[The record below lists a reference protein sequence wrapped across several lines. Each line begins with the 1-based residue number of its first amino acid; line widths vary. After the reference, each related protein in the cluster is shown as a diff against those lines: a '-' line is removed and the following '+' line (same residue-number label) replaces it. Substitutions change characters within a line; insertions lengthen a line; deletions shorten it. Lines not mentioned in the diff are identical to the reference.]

1 MSYISDAYN
10 SLSNV
15 SWGDYG
21 FIRNDLSLFSMFPTL
36 KALAFAL
43 WERVWGLRNKTGY
56 GYDGICATTFNS
68 LARFKPMTSYNW
80 HNVRQSGYYDDTYNN
95 FQYFIDLAF
104 REFEDLNLSSGAC
117 FINEIS
123 RNPLPL
129 VIADCMDEVVEELN
143 NEGFV
148 CSLFPLKTNWSTLA
162 NCMTINNNKNFPIQR
177 KRLFDKCRYFY
188 SSYREDSPVKSSNSK
203 IGLIYRIG
211 GDYYNTVGMAI
222 DALSSERYYRAL
234 NTQSR
239 MPVILQFSVS
249 ENKIRID
256 DFPEYFVVDKAWLDN
271 IMTLYPNITNPLMTF
286 EFNNSLFTSFY
297 KWHYI
302 NLSNVVTYNN
312 TQYYVIDV
320 SPTTD
325 EIISIMQSELSSGS
339 DGNRTTRIRYVYNTY
354 LKQFYDGA
362 DFFKFIDIA

>member
-1 MSYISDAYN
+1 MSYISDSYN
-10 SLSNV
+10 VLSNV
-15 SWGDYG
+15 SWVDFG
-21 FIRNDLSLFSMFPTL
+21 FTRNDLSLFSMFPTL

-43 WERVWGLRNKTGY
+43 YERVYGLRDRTGY
-56 GYDGICATTFNS
+56 VYDNVLESLSVCISRLNQLASYNRNAVGTTGYYRDYQNNYQNLIDIFFSEINS
-68 LARFKPMTSYNW
+68 LS
-80 HNVRQSGYYDDTYNN
+80 
-95 FQYFIDLAF
+95 
-104 REFEDLNLSSGAC
+104 LSNGAC
-117 FINEIS
+117 FVSEIS
-123 RNPLPL
+123 RNPQPL
-129 VIADCMDEVVEELN
+129 VIADLMDEVVEELN
-143 NEGFV
+143 DDGFV
-148 CSLFPLKTNWSTLA
+148 CSLFPLRAGTDGHDYVYLA
-162 NCMTINNNKNFPIQR
+162 NDKNFPIQR
-177 KRLFDKCRYFY
+177 KRLFDKCRYFFT
-188 SSYREDSPVKSSNSK
+188 SYKEDSPVKTSNSK

-211 GDYYNTVGMAI
+211 SDYYNTVGMAI

-234 NTQSR
+234 NLQSR

-249 ENKIRID
+249 KNKIRID

-271 IMTLYPNITNPLMTF
+271 IMSTYPNITNPLMTF

-297 KWHYI
+297 KLHYI

-339 DGNRTTRIRYVYNTY
+339 DGNRTTRIRYVYNIY
-354 LKQFYDGA
+354 LKNFYDGA

>member
-1 MSYISDAYN
+1 MSYMSNAYN
-10 SLSNV
+10 ALSNV
-15 SWGDYG
+15 GWSDFG
-21 FIRNDLSLFSMFPTL
+21 FVRNDLLMFSMFPIL

-43 WERVWGLRNKTGY
+43 YERVFALRDKTGY
-56 GYDGICATTFNS
+56 PYGVCEN
-68 LARFKPMTSYNW
+68 LAVYLDRLNQLVSYNR
-80 HNVRQSGYYDDTYNN
+80 NAVSTTGNYKNN
-95 FQYFIDLAF
+95 QNNYQYLIDVSLTD
-104 REFEDLNLSSGAC
+104 FESLNLSSGAC
-117 FINEIS
+117 FIKEIS
-123 RNPLPL
+123 RNPQPL

-143 NEGFV
+143 DEGFV
-148 CSLFPLKTNWSTLA
+148 CSLFPLKTGTNGSDYMYLA
-162 NCMTINNNKNFPIQR
+162 NDKNFPIQR
-177 KRLFDKCRYFY
+177 KRTFDKCRYFFT
-188 SSYREDSPVKSSNSK
+188 SYCEESPVQSNNSK

-354 LKQFYDGA
+354 LKNFYDGA